1 MKYNQKLI
9 AWAEKVID
17 KVTPI
22 AMKEDKSYYPMQT
35 QAKMYPKLLII
46 GLNPRDTYNT
56 TYESQVENPNWGFK
70 EGKMTVDGLLYGN
83 PFIKDFSTWYLSK
96 GLKSLPVLMD
106 FINND
111 EYCFMNYV
119 YLATNNFNDALS
131 MKETIQVCSELTKE
145 FIQITKPQHVLILGT
160 ANGFDL
166 FPSIYDKKLIL
177 KGHINR
183 LLLKG
188 KMDIADFQTITVYA
202 IPHTSRWIYSKEEI
216 EALNTNLKETFTG
229 IKITPFYFKRKERKS
244 KESFEFDL
252 NKLND
257 LLPKHLQFNRSGKC
271 LNLVMHG
278 SVDTLLFRIVLQ
290 SDKYIALGVTDEV
303 HKQHGKYSYQLLKNA
318 EQYLELIPYA
328 RVAKTA
334 RWLVEI
340 DLRSMNIEAIKDL
353 TLHLWKNIA

>member
-22 AMKEDKSYYPMQT
+22 AMKEDKSYYPMQA

-46 GLNPRDTYNT
+46 GLNPRDRDNT
-56 TYESQVENPNWGFK
+56 TYTSQAGNPYWKFK
-70 EGKMTVDGLLYGN
+70 EGKMTIERLLGGN
-83 PFIKDFSTWYLSK
+83 LSIEDFNTWSISK

-106 FINND
+106 FINNG

-119 YLATNNFNDALS
+119 YLATNNFNDVLS
-131 MKETIQVCSELTKE
+131 MNEAIQVCSELTKE

-160 ANGFDL
+160 AQGFDV
-166 FPSIYDKKLIL
+166 FPSIQDKKLIL
-177 KGHINR
+177 KGHTNR

-188 KMDIADFQTITVYA
+188 KMDIVDFQAITVYA

-216 EALNTNLKETFTG
+216 EALNTNLKEIFTG
-229 IKITPFYFKRKERKS
+229 REITPFYFKRKERRS
-244 KESFEFDL
+244 KQSFEFDL

-257 LLPKHLQFNRSGKC
+257 LLPEHLQFNRSGKC

-290 SDKYIALGVTDEV
+290 SDKYIALGVTDDL
-303 HKQHGKYSYQLLKNA
+303 HKQYGTYSYQLLKNA
-318 EQYLELIPYA
+318 EHYLGLIPYA
-328 RVAKTA
+328 RAVKTA

-353 TLHLWKNIA
+353 ALLLWKNIT